1 MLSRNQNAVLNPEI
15 TFFSYSDGH
24 LADDMIRFIQT
35 KSFLHL
41 NTDIFMTPVI
51 DLSSS
56 NFERVVKDRTRSI
69 MVMYYN
75 GNCDLCNSLQNTIH
89 DVGIT
94 FRNEPTCLIG
104 RLNCDTEP
112 QICIEQTIPHYPT
125 FKVYSQHNKD
135 GVVYEPGAYQESYSE
150 RNMTTFMNALCGTQR
165 EMRGRLNE
173 KVSFDT
179 LKLRSNQTSSSVRK
193 SCVRTMICH
202 AVFTQLNKLLRL
214 NLKEDRMRREKDLF
228 KKNASIL
235 SSVKIIEFF

>member
-1 MLSRNQNAVLNPEI
+1 
-15 TFFSYSDGH
+15 
-24 LADDMIRFIQT
+24 
-35 KSFLHL
+35 
-41 NTDIFMTPVI
+41 MTPVI

-56 NFERVVKDRTRSI
+56 NFERIVKDRTRSI

-112 QICIEQTIPHYPT
+112 QICIAQTIPHYPT

-173 KVSFDT
+173 KVSSDT
-179 LKLRSNQTSSSVRK
+179 FEIALLSNLFSAVKESGAK
-193 SCVRTMICH
+193 TMIQD
-202 AVFTQLNKLLRL
+202 AVFTYLRAGSLDFRGIVWVMCWYKQEFLLKPFM
-214 NLKEDRMRREKDLF
+214 N
-228 KKNASIL
+228 
-235 SSVKIIEFF
+235 

>member
-1 MLSRNQNAVLNPEI
+1 
-15 TFFSYSDGH
+15 
-24 LADDMIRFIQT
+24 
-35 KSFLHL
+35 
-41 NTDIFMTPVI
+41 MTPVI

-56 NFERVVKDRTRSI
+56 NFERIVKDRTRSI

-112 QICIEQTIPHYPT
+112 QICIAQTIPHYPT

-179 LKLRSNQTSSSVRK
+179 FEIALLSNLFSAVKESGAK
-193 SCVRTMICH
+193 TMIQD
-202 AVFTQLNKLLRL
+202 AVLTYRRAGSLDFRGIVWVMCWYKQEFLLKPFM
-214 NLKEDRMRREKDLF
+214 N
-228 KKNASIL
+228 
-235 SSVKIIEFF
+235 

>member
-1 MLSRNQNAVLNPEI
+1 
-15 TFFSYSDGH
+15 
-24 LADDMIRFIQT
+24 MIRFIQS

-56 NFERVVKDRTRSI
+56 NFERIVKDRTRSI

-112 QICIEQTIPHYPT
+112 QICIAQTIPHYPT

-179 LKLRSNQTSSSVRK
+179 FEIALLSNLFSAVKESRAK
-193 SCVRTMICH
+193 TMIQH
-202 AVFTQLNKLLRL
+202 AVFTYLRAGSLDFRGIVWVMCWYKQEFLLKPFM
-214 NLKEDRMRREKDLF
+214 N
-228 KKNASIL
+228 
-235 SSVKIIEFF
+235 

>member
-1 MLSRNQNAVLNPEI
+1 
-15 TFFSYSDGH
+15 
-24 LADDMIRFIQT
+24 MIRFIQS

-56 NFERVVKDRTRSI
+56 NFERIVKDRTRSI
-69 MVMYYN
+69 VVMYYN

-112 QICIEQTIPHYPT
+112 QICIAQTIPHYPT

-173 KVSFDT
+173 KVSSDT
-179 LKLRSNQTSSSVRK
+179 FEIALLSNLFSAVKESGAK
-193 SCVRTMICH
+193 TMIQD
-202 AVFTQLNKLLRL
+202 AVFTYLRAGSLDFRGIVWVMCWYKQEFLLKPFM
-214 NLKEDRMRREKDLF
+214 N
-228 KKNASIL
+228 
-235 SSVKIIEFF
+235 

>member
-1 MLSRNQNAVLNPEI
+1 MLSRNQNSVLNPEI
-15 TFFSYSDGH
+15 TFFSYSNGH

-41 NTDIFMTPVI
+41 NTDIFLTPVI

-56 NFERVVKDRTRSI
+56 NFERIVKDRTRSI

-173 KVSFDT
+173 KVSFGTFKIT
-179 LKLRSNQTSSSVRK
+179 LMSNE
-193 SCVRTMICH
+193 
-202 AVFTQLNKLLRL
+202 F
-214 NLKEDRMRREKDLF
+214 
-228 KKNASIL
+228 L
-235 SSVKIIEFF
+235 SQKIWR

>member
-1 MLSRNQNAVLNPEI
+1 
-15 TFFSYSDGH
+15 
-24 LADDMIRFIQT
+24 MIRFIQS

-56 NFERVVKDRTRSI
+56 NFERIVKDRTRSI

-112 QICIEQTIPHYPT
+112 QICIAQTIPHYPT

-173 KVSFDT
+173 KVSSDT
-179 LKLRSNQTSSSVRK
+179 FEIALLSNLFSAVKESGAK
-193 SCVRTMICH
+193 TMIQD
-202 AVFTQLNKLLRL
+202 AVFTYLRAGSLDFRGIVWVMCWYKQEFLLKPFM
-214 NLKEDRMRREKDLF
+214 N
-228 KKNASIL
+228 
-235 SSVKIIEFF
+235 

>member
-1 MLSRNQNAVLNPEI
+1 MLNPAI
-15 TFFSYSDGH
+15 TFSSYSGGH
-24 LADDMIRFIQT
+24 LADDMTRFIQS

-56 NFERVVKDRTRSI
+56 NFERIVKDRARSM

-94 FRNEPTCLIG
+94 FRNEPNCLIG

-125 FKVYSQHNKD
+125 FKVYSKHNKD
-135 GVVYEPGAYQESYSE
+135 GVVYEPGPHQESYSE

-173 KVSFDT
+173 KVSFD
-179 LKLRSNQTSSSVRK
+179 
-193 SCVRTMICH
+193 
-202 AVFTQLNKLLRL
+202 
-214 NLKEDRMRREKDLF
+214 
-228 KKNASIL
+228 IL
-235 SSVKIIEFF
+235 QMAL

>member
-1 MLSRNQNAVLNPEI
+1 
-15 TFFSYSDGH
+15 
-24 LADDMIRFIQT
+24 
-35 KSFLHL
+35 
-41 NTDIFMTPVI
+41 MTPVI

-56 NFERVVKDRTRSI
+56 NFERIVKDRTRSI

-112 QICIEQTIPHYPT
+112 QICIAQTIPHYPT

-173 KVSFDT
+173 KVSSDT
-179 LKLRSNQTSSSVRK
+179 FEIALLSNLFSAVKESGAK
-193 SCVRTMICH
+193 TMIQH
-202 AVFTQLNKLLRL
+202 AVFTYLRAGSLDFRGIVWVMSWYKQEFLLKPFM
-214 NLKEDRMRREKDLF
+214 N
-228 KKNASIL
+228 
-235 SSVKIIEFF
+235 

>member
-1 MLSRNQNAVLNPEI
+1 
-15 TFFSYSDGH
+15 
-24 LADDMIRFIQT
+24 
-35 KSFLHL
+35 
-41 NTDIFMTPVI
+41 MTPVI

-56 NFERVVKDRTRSI
+56 NFERIVKDRARSM

-94 FRNEPTCLIG
+94 FRNEPKCLIG

-125 FKVYSQHNKD
+125 FKVYSLHNKD
-135 GVVYEPGAYQESYSE
+135 GVVYEPGPHQESYSE

-173 KVSFDT
+173 KVNFDI
-179 LKLRSNQTSSSVRK
+179 LQIALQWHLCSAVVICMNYFLWVEVSMIQHLLKQWIALKIRSDWLVKLRTSFAIYLWTTRLKMAPLFAS
-193 SCVRTMICH
+193 
-202 AVFTQLNKLLRL
+202 AVTSEEIIQINFLWC
-214 NLKEDRMRREKDLF
+214 
-228 KKNASIL
+228 IL
-235 SSVKIIEFF
+235 SCGVYTKTTIHLTVGG

>member
-1 MLSRNQNAVLNPEI
+1 
-15 TFFSYSDGH
+15 
-24 LADDMIRFIQT
+24 MIRFIQS

-56 NFERVVKDRTRSI
+56 NFERIVKDRTRSI

-112 QICIEQTIPHYPT
+112 QICIAQTIPHYPT

-173 KVSFDT
+173 KVSSDT
-179 LKLRSNQTSSSVRK
+179 FEIALLSNLFSAVKESGAK
-193 SCVRTMICH
+193 TMIQH
-202 AVFTQLNKLLRL
+202 AVFTYLRAGSLDFRGIVWVMSWYKQEFLLKPFM
-214 NLKEDRMRREKDLF
+214 N
-228 KKNASIL
+228 
-235 SSVKIIEFF
+235 